1 MRDTYRMLNAPC
13 NSVSNSAPKQA
24 ALGLS
29 FNCSGTDLDIE
40 YHSKAECSGSLSAAT
55 ECKWESGLV
64 SACHTPFVLGEC
76 KTLIDVPT
84 YPIACLPIADDAL
97 NGCNG
102 FAMKFKGSCKS
113 SDDDDPCFS
122 RETEACRILD
132 KSASLSDAFRACF
145 SRETEACRILDTS
158 ASPSDAFRACF
169 DEPVSQ
175 KVAER
180 VAMAALVAGDH
191 VLSAGK
197 GLVYEYT
204 RIIVNQHRIA
214 SQKRSGVVKITH
226 VDGELSL
233 TPDHVLLV
241 DGEWAAAR
249 TVKEGSSLSGSKV
262 TAVSQGFAGIINPL
276 TANGMIIAAGPTGK
290 PVVSLVYP
298 EWIATYMLNVAIFPL
313 PISLSNLPTYF
324 FPATAQAYYDEYLEG
339 VFADHQSHLRKW
351 QRDLP
356 TLLIAPLIVVVDLLC
371 AAGFVLYAL
380 TCPKALAA
388 LAAVAVVARVH
399 RAKA

>member
-1 MRDTYRMLNAPC
+1 MLCLLAHTFSLGAIEQCTYQTADCSDEPQCVTLTDKMLNTPC
-13 NSVSNSAPKQA
+13 NSAVSISGPKQA
-24 ALGLS
+24 ALGLTLS

-40 YHSKAECSGSLSAAT
+40 YHSKADCSGPVST

-84 YPIACLPIADDAL
+84 YPIPCLPIADDAL

-113 SDDDDPCFS
+113 SDDDD
-122 RETEACRILD
+122 LD
-132 KSASLSDAFRACF
+132 TFASLSDAFRACF

-175 KVAER
+175 KVTER
-180 VAMAALVAGDH
+180 VAMAALVAGDY

-197 GLVYEYT
+197 GLAYEYT

-226 VDGELSL
+226 VDGGLSL

-241 DGEWAAAR
+241 DGKWAAAR
-249 TVKEGSSLSGSKV
+249 TVARHSPDPRSPLS
-262 TAVSQGFAGIINPL
+262 
-276 TANGMIIAAGPTGK
+276 
-290 PVVSLVYP
+290 
-298 EWIATYMLNVAIFPL
+298 
-313 PISLSNLPTYF
+313 
-324 FPATAQAYYDEYLEG
+324 
-339 VFADHQSHLRKW
+339 
-351 QRDLP
+351 
-356 TLLIAPLIVVVDLLC
+356 
-371 AAGFVLYAL
+371 
-380 TCPKALAA
+380 PKALQASST
-388 LAAVAVVARVH
+388 R
-399 RAKA
+399 